1 MGVTTRALTVDD
13 WSEWRSLRLK
23 ALADAP
29 AAFGSGLS
37 EWIDATDERWR
48 SRLRDVPL
56 NVIATLDNEPVGQVS
71 AMNGS
76 SAESVELISMWVA
89 PNARGMGVGDAL
101 IDAVISWSAGQGAS
115 GVQLSVRTSNL
126 PARHLYERNHFRLV
140 DGIEDGEGEIRMVR
154 KLA

>member
-1 MGVTTRALTVDD
+1 MCITTRALTVDD
-13 WSEWRSLRLK
+13 WPEWRSLRLK

-37 EWIDATDERWR
+37 EWIDAADERWR
-48 SRLRDVPL
+48 SRVRDVPL
-56 NVIATLDNEPVGQVS
+56 NVIAALDNEPVGQVS

-89 PNARGMGVGDAL
+89 PNARGMGVGDVL

-115 GVQLSVRTSNL
+115 GVQLSVKASNL
-126 PARHLYERNHFRLV
+126 PACHLYERNHFRFV
-140 DGIEDGEGEIRMVR
+140 DGIEDGDGEVQMVR

>member
-13 WSEWRSLRLK
+13 WREWRSLRLK
-23 ALADAP
+23 PLADAP

-48 SRLRDVPL
+48 SRVRDVPL

-89 PNARGMGVGDAL
+89 PNARGMGVGDVL
-101 IDAVISWSAGQGAS
+101 IDAVISWSAGQAAS
-115 GVQLSVRTSNL
+115 SVELSVKTPNL
-126 PARHLYERNHFRLV
+126 PARHLYERNQFRLV
-140 DGIEDGEGEIRMVR
+140 DGIEDGDGEVRMVR

>member
-13 WSEWRSLRLK
+13 WQEWRSLRLK

-48 SRLRDVPL
+48 SRVRDVAL

-76 SAESVELISMWVA
+76 SAAVELISMWVA
-89 PNARGMGVGDAL
+89 PNARGMGVGDVL
-101 IDAVISWSAGQGAS
+101 IDAIISWSAGQAAS
-115 GVQLSVRTSNL
+115 SVELSVKTPNL
-126 PARHLYERNHFRLV
+126 PARHLYERNHLRFV
-140 DGIEDGEGEIRMVR
+140 DGIEDGDGEVRMVR
-154 KLA
+154 RLA

>member
-1 MGVTTRALTVDD
+1 MGVTTRALAVDD
-13 WSEWRSLRLK
+13 WREWRSLRLK

-37 EWIDATDERWR
+37 EWIDATGERWR
-48 SRLRDVPL
+48 SRVRDVPL
-56 NVIATLDNEPVGQVS
+56 NVIAALDNEPVGQVS

-89 PNARGMGVGDAL
+89 PNARGMGVGNVM

-115 GVQLSVRTSNL
+115 GVQLSVKASNL
-126 PARHLYERNHFRLV
+126 PARHLYERNHFRFV
-140 DGIEDGEGEIRMVR
+140 DDIEDGDGEVQMVR